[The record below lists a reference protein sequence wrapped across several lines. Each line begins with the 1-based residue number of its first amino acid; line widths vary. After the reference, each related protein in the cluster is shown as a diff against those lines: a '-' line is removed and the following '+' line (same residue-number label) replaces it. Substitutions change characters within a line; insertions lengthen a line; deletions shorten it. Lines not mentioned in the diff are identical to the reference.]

1 MTHHQ
6 RKLGENKLFTDCD
19 RDVNSF
25 RMEPLPLSV
34 SGLLRN
40 KTKRE
45 TYRPLNKCRFPEL
58 LEVVSGLA
66 VVMCVYEE
74 RKILIES

>member
-1 MTHHQ
+1 
-6 RKLGENKLFTDCD
+6 
-19 RDVNSF
+19 
-25 RMEPLPLSV
+25 
-34 SGLLRN
+34 LRN